1 MTNLNQD
8 LEQLRK
14 LNNLRDRAKEMREMA
29 LIPLRQIEDI
39 AQEKGIKLKVN
50 NKSETIPN
58 STGLRDWVSSR
69 DQAEIALLVKVQNN
83 RDINKENKANMSAE
97 ATIALKNRLAD
108 TKLQDLFDH
117 SGRPSHHPVPVL
129 TAALTMQGLISRA
142 ETVFTRATMVCYYR
156 IVRELY
162 EANPPDWMVGAARV
176 GNAGRASA
184 FVTSE
189 CVRAILGF
197 QKSIVRTNDFLE
209 KTKLLLTDYSH
220 MRELVGLLGP
230 KKDHPLYRWA
240 DRMMEV
246 MGLDCYLSTN
256 PRRRQ
261 IALAYC
267 PPEEQEREIVPNH
280 LRIFPGK
287 KGAPLN
293 VEVVGTYF
301 NSLAVN
307 FRSAVAKAKSEIEE
321 ALEEIDAFRLREDLL
336 GPENRERF
344 NLSESAHRFARG
356 IVNDAFTEAENYLSF
371 QSEQTELL
379 GVTDP
384 SGREEQ
390 KVELLEKLIGKL
402 ERQGKRIACKILKTL
417 GPSKKYLKHVI
428 YRELSANEPE
438 FDAGELVFAATAI
451 GAIIDWKDND
461 LLRRASEALVK
472 ALPENGKMTT
482 QHPFDTNQSGY
493 RLLPV
498 EFEMSKSMAQL
509 FEQTDFSIT
518 PETVERILSIF
529 EDNQIRFSNDDNE
542 ETVGW
547 NFLGSPTPDRPSVW
561 ATAVSVHA
569 LDRIVRM
576 LNTRINKAVLIHFDV
591 TWPDRRR
598 KELKLDELI
607 YPDHGFSQY
616 PTKSLGDFYHNNF
629 VNRHRRSE
637 EQKLKRDMSIA
648 LYLQLMR
655 GHVMRAALPEAYRDE
670 DGEGRLPKVCSAILY
685 GPPGTGKTTLAEA
698 LAQSSRR
705 AVVRL
710 SPSDLVVQG
719 QELMEGRAK
728 DVFDAL
734 NMLSQVV
741 IVFDEFEQVLKRRE
755 PDTSTE
761 KGSSAEAR
769 RERSENDK
777 LLDRLGM
784 ELHAIGEKD
793 DPKFK
798 FLVTGMLPK
807 FVKLHK
813 SAEENSFV
821 YFLNTNLLKVI
832 DEAAQRPGRFDTKI
846 PIYHPCP
853 LSRAGTLVYRLIKE
867 NSKKIDLAHGEVIN
881 RIAALLRDTAG
892 EPSSDLGRRFFNKKT
907 SHFKHILDPDV
918 AIEDFESTPK
928 KLYYPKPQNNKEKKL
943 NEQEWLNMFECFFRD
958 QSTGEKGGANLSNLG
973 DWLTPPEHLPAVP
986 PKPQYPWGL
995 HPLALD
1001 HNGS

>member
-1 MTNLNQD
+1 
-8 LEQLRK
+8 
-14 LNNLRDRAKEMREMA
+14 MA

-39 AQEKGIKLKVN
+39 DREKGIRPN
-50 NKSETIPN
+50 EKSRAGQI
-58 STGLRDWVSSR
+58 SIDLRDWISSR

-83 RDINKENKANMSAE
+83 RDINKENKTNMSAE
-97 ATIALKNRLAD
+97 ATVALKNRLAE
-108 TKLQDLFDH
+108 TKLPDLFNH
-117 SGRPSHHPVPVL
+117 SDESFHHPVPVL

-176 GNAGRASA
+176 GNGGRASA

-220 MRELVGLLGP
+220 MRELVGLFGYDT
-230 KKDHPLYRWA
+230 KHPLYRWA

-261 IALAYC
+261 IALAHC
-267 PPEEQEREIVPNH
+267 PPDEQDREIVPNH

-293 VEVVGTYF
+293 VDVVGTYF
-301 NSLAVN
+301 SSLGGN
-307 FRSAVAKAKSEIEE
+307 FRSAVAKARSEIEA
-321 ALEEIDAFRLREDLL
+321 ALHEIDVFRQREELL
-336 GPENRERF
+336 GGANKERF
-344 NLSESAHRFARG
+344 NLSESAHRFALG
-356 IVNDAFTEAENYLSF
+356 IVNDAFIEAESYLSF
-371 QSEQTELL
+371 QSEQAEL
-379 GVTDP
+379 GGMVGTT
-384 SGREEQ
+384 GKEEQ
-390 KVELLEKLIGKL
+390 KVELLKKLIGKL
-402 ERQGKRIACKILKTL
+402 EKQGKGIACKILKTL
-417 GPSKKYLKHVI
+417 GPTKKYLKHVI
-428 YRELSANEPE
+428 YRELSANEHE

-461 LLRRASEALVK
+461 LLRRASDALVN

-529 EDNQIRFSNDDNE
+529 EDNQIRSSNDDNE

-547 NFLGSPTPDRPSVW
+547 NFIGSPTPDRPSVW

-576 LNTRINKAVLIHFDV
+576 LNARINKAVLAHFDV

-598 KELKLDELI
+598 KELKLDDLI
-607 YPDHGFSQY
+607 YPDHGFSEY
-616 PTKSLGDFYHNNF
+616 PTKVLGDFYHNNL
-629 VNRHRRSE
+629 VNRDPNARDR
-637 EQKLKRDMSIA
+637 KPKRNMSIP

-755 PDTSTE
+755 PENSTQN
-761 KGSSAEAR
+761 GNSAGER
-769 RERSENDK
+769 SKRSENDE
-777 LLDRLGM
+777 LLDRLGK

-798 FLVTGMLPK
+798 FLVTGMFLK

-853 LSRAGTLVYRLIKE
+853 LSRTGTLVYRLIKE
-867 NSKKIDLAHGEVIN
+867 NSKKEDSKKVDLKDKEVIN
-881 RIAALLRDTAG
+881 RVAALLRDTAC
-892 EPSSDLGRRFFNKKT
+892 EPSSDLAQRFFIKKT
-907 SHFKHILDPDV
+907 SHFKHILDPEV
-918 AIEDFESTPK
+918 AVEDIEPN
-928 KLYYPKPQNNKEKKL
+928 PNKPDCTKQPDNKGEEM
-943 NEQEWLNMFECFFRD
+943 NEHEWLNMFECFFQAKSNAEKDAADLRQVD
-958 QSTGEKGGANLSNLG
+958 RWSSPPQPSPARQSANYL
-973 DWLTPPEHLPAVP
+973 
-986 PKPQYPWGL
+986 QYPWGWKNYSSKSSL
-995 HPLALD
+995 
-1001 HNGS
+1001 